1 MRAKPI
7 FTYSLLA
14 GVLAL
19 PGHALAL
26 GLGKLTVDSA
36 LGQPLSARIELT
48 SVTREDLDSL
58 RARIADPALYR
69 QNNLTYQGT
78 LSRAR
83 ISLEGGGGTPYLRVT
98 SPVSVQEPFLDL
110 LVELDWPSGRVVREY
125 TFLLDPP
132 GLPPAA
138 ATEPVTP
145 ARAGTPARVAAAPAP
160 RAPTPSSA
168 AAGAASAGS
177 AAASGGGEQY
187 AVKRG
192 DTLQRIATQ
201 YKPADVTLEQMLA
214 ALFRGNQGAFD
225 GDNMNRLRAGSIV
238 TIPTAQDAQATPA
251 TEASRVVR
259 MQASDW
265 RNYRDRVA
273 GAAPESAG
281 TATRESSGRIGAAV
295 EDRTPAAAP
304 GSDKLRVSREAGAG
318 KAGGPAEDRIA
329 REEQLKDAQARIA
342 ALEKTISEM
351 KRAAELRSAPMA
363 QLEDTANKA
372 KGQPAAPAPVP
383 ESPPAAPAPSTSA
396 VAPAPPATPPAPAA
410 EK

>member
-7 FTYSLLA
+7 FRYSLLA

-26 GLGKLTVDSA
+26 GLGKLTVESA

-48 SVTREDLDSL
+48 SVAREDLDSL
-58 RARIADPALYR
+58 RARIADPGLYR

-83 ISLEGGGGTPYLRVT
+83 ISLEGGNSAPYLRVT

-110 LVELDWPSGRVVREY
+110 LVELDWASGRVVREY

-132 GLPPAA
+132 GLPAAA

-145 ARAGTPARVAAAPAP
+145 ARAGTPARTAAAPAQ
-160 RAPTPSSA
+160 RAPASSSSA
-168 AAGAASAGS
+168 AGASSSGGS
-177 AAASGGGEQY
+177 ATTPSGGGDQY

-214 ALFRGNQGAFD
+214 ALFRGNQGAFE

-238 TIPTAQDAQATPA
+238 TIPSAQDAQATPA
-251 TEASRVVR
+251 AEASRIVR
-259 MQASDW
+259 VQASDW
-265 RNYRDRVA
+265 RNYRDPRGRFCARVDGCVRAPVEWVHRRRGRGPHARGCTRIGQGSRVA
-273 GAAPESAG
+273 RSGRRQGRKCRGCNCRCGAAQ
-281 TATRESSGRIGAAV
+281 GRAN
-295 EDRTPAAAP
+295 EDR
-304 GSDKLRVSREAGAG
+304 GAG
-318 KAGGPAEDRIA
+318 KDPCRYA
-329 REEQLKDAQARIA
+329 AQA
-342 ALEKTISEM
+342 
-351 KRAAELRSAPMA
+351 
-363 QLEDTANKA
+363 
-372 KGQPAAPAPVP
+372 
-383 ESPPAAPAPSTSA
+383 
-396 VAPAPPATPPAPAA
+396 
-410 EK
+410 

>member
-14 GVLAL
+14 GALAL

-26 GLGKLTVDSA
+26 GLGKLTVESA

-58 RARIADPALYR
+58 RARIADPSLYR

-83 ISLEGGGGTPYLRVT
+83 VALEGGTGTPFLRVT
-98 SPVSVQEPFLDL
+98 SPVSVQEPSLDL
-110 LVELDWPSGRVVREY
+110 LVELDWASGRVVREY

-132 GLPPAA
+132 GLPPAG

-145 ARAGTPARVAAAPAP
+145 ARAGTPARTGAAPAP
-160 RAPTPSSA
+160 RAPVGTSSPAAAGSSSGASSA
-168 AAGAASAGS
+168 AGAT
-177 AAASGGGEQY
+177 ASGDQY
-187 AVKRG
+187 TVRRG
-192 DTLQRIATQ
+192 DTLQKIATQ
-201 YKPADVTLEQMLA
+201 YKSSDVTLEQMLA
-214 ALFRGNQGAFD
+214 ALFRGNQGAFE

-238 TIPTAQDAQATPA
+238 TIPTAAEAQATPTPEA
-251 TEASRVVR
+251 TRIVR

-281 TATRESSGRIGAAV
+281 
-295 EDRTPAAAP
+295 
-304 GSDKLRVSREAGAG
+304 
-318 KAGGPAEDRIA
+318 
-329 REEQLKDAQARIA
+329 
-342 ALEKTISEM
+342 
-351 KRAAELRSAPMA
+351 SA
-363 QLEDTANKA
+363 
-372 KGQPAAPAPVP
+372 
-383 ESPPAAPAPSTSA
+383 
-396 VAPAPPATPPAPAA
+396 
-410 EK
+410 